1 MEQCGREFVH
11 LQTTPV
17 TVPKPFNL
25 GLNKRVED
33 RQQYKE
39 DLEQRHK
46 EAEAREKVHKD
57 EQEEIDKR
65 ELKEYRKS
73 LVFKVSCLCIHLPL
87 LSLHPQ

>member
-1 MEQCGREFVH
+1 M

-39 DLEQRHK
+39 GLDKRQK
-46 EAEAREKVHKD
+46 EAEEREAVHKE
-57 EQEEIDKR
+57 EQAEADKR
-65 ELKEYRKS
+65 QLQEYRKS
-73 LVFKVSCLCIHLPL
+73 LVFKVRNDSPL
-87 LSLHPQ
+87 EC